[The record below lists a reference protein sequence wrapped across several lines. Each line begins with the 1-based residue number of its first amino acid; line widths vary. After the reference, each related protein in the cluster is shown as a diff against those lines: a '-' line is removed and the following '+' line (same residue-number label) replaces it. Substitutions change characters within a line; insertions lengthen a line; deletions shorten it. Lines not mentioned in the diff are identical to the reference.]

1 MKPLRIL
8 LGNQTL
14 ALLAGSETWTLT
26 LAFALKKLGH
36 EVECFSPRLGII
48 SEKLKAA
55 DIPCHSS
62 MEAGSNKPFSVVL
75 EPARNFD
82 YDVIISNHNE
92 VVSYLRS
99 RFPRKPIISTIHGIM
114 HTMKDRS
121 GKELKAPEH
130 PALEAGVNQF
140 VAVSEEV
147 QEKLRAEYNI
157 DSTII
162 RNFFDL
168 KKFNVK
174 RPITADKP
182 KQFLVNTNYADARDP
197 EIELIRQVVKHYG
210 AKLSAVGQNFAQT
223 DDLTRAIEDAD
234 VVVGMGRSVL
244 EGVCAG
250 RLGIV
255 HGRWGTG
262 GIICEENLDVLRRCN
277 FSGRNS
283 EGRMMTKEEMIAEID
298 KHYNAR
304 TIAWGR
310 DYIVKNHNAVT
321 AAEAYVAIARSLLGQ
336 DIIPAGVVAKPY
348 RRARDVKQTA

>member
-26 LAFALKKLGH
+26 LAFALKKMGH
-36 EVECFSPRLGII
+36 DVECFSPQLGII
-48 SEKLKAA
+48 AEKLKAGG
-55 DIPCHSS
+55 IVCHREMTTS
-62 MEAGSNKPFSVVL
+62 GFKPFSILL
-75 EPARNFD
+75 EPAKNFN

-99 RFPRKPIISTIHGIM
+99 QFPKKPIISTIHGVM
-114 HTMKDRS
+114 HTMKDRK
-121 GKELKAPEH
+121 GKEMMAPEH

-140 VAVSEEV
+140 VSVSEEV
-147 QEKLRAEYNI
+147 QEKIRREHNI

-162 RNFFDL
+162 RNFFDIN
-168 KKFNVK
+168 KFTSK
-174 RPITADKP
+174 RPVCADKP

-197 EIELIRQVVKHYG
+197 EIELIRQVAKHYG
-210 AKLSAVGQNFAQT
+210 AKIAAVGQNFAQT
-223 DDLTRAIEDAD
+223 DDLSKAIEDAD

-262 GIICEENLDVLRRCN
+262 GVICEENVEELRRCN

-304 TIAWGR
+304 TIEWGKK
-310 DYIVKNHNAVT
+310 YIRTQHNAAI
-321 AAEAYVAIARSLLGQ
+321 AAEAYIAIARSLLGQ
-336 DIIPAGVVAKPY
+336 DIAPAGVVAKPY
-348 RRARDVKQTA
+348 RRAKDVIKTS